1 MAAIKWER
9 NFNTAIELAGKSHKP
24 IYQDFWFEG

>member
-1 MAAIKWER
+1 MGEIKWESD
-9 NFNTAIELAGKSHKP
+9 FGEAIKKAKRDSKP